1 MGKELDR
8 SQIKEIIRRRK
19 KGFLFIFLLLFITG
33 LVTALAL
40 PPIYK
45 SEAMLRV
52 EDQEIKEGI
61 VQPKTN
67 EYIEERIGKLS
78 QQVLSRTNLEG
89 IVEKIMIDSVETEQ
103 VGVSE
108 LVENLN
114 QNIQLETIV
123 SEMQSK
129 PGGRPLSFTFAFN
142 LSYEG
147 EDPNI
152 VQKVT
157 ETLANLYI
165 EEDIKNTE
173 RVVLA
178 TTDFLKVELERLKKD
193 IEIQERKISEF
204 KRKHSRKL
212 PSDLGY
218 NIQTVTRLE
227 RQIEQADIQLRSLAG
242 KRIFLESQLAQVEP
256 LSPIVVE
263 GEKIATNP
271 NQRLKELNMQLT
283 KLKSIYSDKH
293 PDIKKLKNEI
303 LELESQVQTSDDS
316 VEKIKRLRQLENELA
331 ETEGELGPQHPDV
344 KTLKKEIAILSK
356 EVNNLMTE
364 TAKIK
369 ISEEK
374 PDNPAYINLV
384 TQINAIN
391 TEIKAIQEERE
402 SLFRSI
408 QSYQEKI
415 EKTPAVEKELNAL
428 TRDYEAGKNKY
439 NEIWN
444 ELTAA
449 QVVEK
454 VEGKQ
459 RGRRFSLA
467 SPASLPTKPYKPN
480 RLAILLVGFLIAMGC
495 ASVFAAL
502 KESFDNTIKTG
513 DELKHHTGVPV
524 LTSLSYMT
532 SQHEIRTKRLKR
544 FGWFFVTVSILV
556 AAYYFV
562 DSYFMTMEELWSII
576 LDRIMMIV

>member
-1 MGKELDR
+1 MGNEIDR

-19 KGFLFIFLLLFITG
+19 KSFLLIFVLLFISG
-33 LVTALAL
+33 LIAALAL

-45 SEAMLRV
+45 SEAIIRV
-52 EDQEIKEGI
+52 EDQEIKEGFF
-61 VQPKTN
+61 QSTTN
-67 EYIEERIGKLS
+67 EYVEERIGKLN
-78 QQVLSRTNLEG
+78 QQVLSRTNLEK
-89 IVEKIMIDSVETEQ
+89 IAEKFLLETADTNQ
-103 VGVSE
+103 VSVSE
-108 LVENLN
+108 LAAELN

-129 PGGRPLSFTFAFN
+129 PGGRPLSFTLAFN

-147 EDPNI
+147 KDPNT
-152 VQKVT
+152 VQKVA

-165 EEDIKNTE
+165 AEDIKSTE
-173 RVVLA
+173 RVVTA
-178 TTDFLKVELERLKKD
+178 TADFLKAELERQKKD
-193 IEIQERKISEF
+193 IELQERKISKF
-204 KRKHSRKL
+204 KEKHSREL

-227 RQIEQADIQLRSLAG
+227 RELDQADMRLRNLG
-242 KRIFLESQLAQVEP
+242 EKKIFLESQIAQVEP

-271 NQRLKELNMQLT
+271 NQRLKELNIQLT

-293 PDIKKLKNEI
+293 PDIKMLKREI
-303 LELESQVQTSDDS
+303 NELETQVQTSDDS
-316 VEKIKRLRQLENELA
+316 VEKVKRLRQLENELA
-331 ETEGELGPQHPDV
+331 KMEAEFGPEHPDV
-344 KTLKKEIAILSK
+344 KALKKEIALLSQD
-356 EVNNLMTE
+356 VNNLMTE
-364 TAKIK
+364 TAKLK

-384 TQINAIN
+384 TQLNAIE
-391 TEIKAIQEERE
+391 TEIAAIQEDRE
-402 SLFRSI
+402 VLSRSI

-428 TRDYEAGKNKY
+428 TRDYEAAKNKY

-459 RGRRFSLA
+459 RGRRFSIA

-480 RLAILLVGFLIAMGC
+480 RLAIILVGFLIAMGC
-495 ASVFAAL
+495 ASLFSAL
-502 KESFDNTIKTG
+502 KESLDNTIKTE
-513 DELKHHTGVPV
+513 DELKNHTGIPV

-532 SQHEIRTKRLKR
+532 SEHEIRIKRLKR

-556 AAYYFV
+556 AAYYLV
-562 DSYFMTMEELWSII
+562 DSYLMTMKELWSII
-576 LDRIMMIV
+576 LDRIKMIV